1 MTSYIF
7 IDSGEFFEKLR
18 KTNLDLSLLTDFP
31 VAMFFLLTISTRL
44 VGSPRRYHVSGR
56 ELAWLRLSVITK
68 NKTLI
73 RIIKIIC

>member
-31 VAMFFLLTISTRL
+31 VAMFFLLTISTWL

-56 ELAWLRLSVITK
+56 ERAWLRFLVISK

-73 RIIKIIC
+73 RIIRIIC